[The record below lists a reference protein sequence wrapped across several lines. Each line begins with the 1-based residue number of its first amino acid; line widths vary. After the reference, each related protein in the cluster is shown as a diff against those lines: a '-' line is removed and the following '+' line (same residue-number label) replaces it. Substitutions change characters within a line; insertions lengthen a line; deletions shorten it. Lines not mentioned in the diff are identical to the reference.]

1 MGYSGYDAV
10 VIGAG
15 VGGPAAGAILAQKE
29 GLKILVL
36 EKAARI
42 GGRDI
47 SFDGRGF
54 NAEEYR
60 KLIMEAAH
68 TWHVRSEPSLDE
80 IQKGELLDG
89 FTIEAGIHVLPHSE
103 KGRTNILINYL
114 AKKIDLYPALSAGW
128 WHGGKHYR
136 FERGSEKGGNFPW
149 MDQKAQDETGKINR
163 MMVMISG
170 EEAHRYDHISL
181 QEWMEAHTDNEDT
194 KEFHYVNA
202 TMNCTLNYP
211 WTISAGDCILMN
223 RAVSRAGKR
232 FSLGGCST
240 VGAPGF
246 VQVPRRLCE
255 VIEENGGK
263 VLTNARVKEVLVEN
277 KKVKGVLAEVEG
289 KEEKISCPI
298 VINSGIVQEMFRY
311 IPEKHFPADFVKKVK
326 GFWRAGAGLVYFGL
340 KKEVVQEHLTF
351 VPAIL
356 GKKDG
361 FEGDIRMG
369 CWASSSM
376 DPTRAPKE
384 KQLLDVYVSLLDTE
398 TRNRTLVDKAYFG
411 MKSYFG
417 QHYPGFKEAFEWA
430 IYTVTDTLVGAAQ
443 APGQVGDQKPRAKS
457 PHIEGLFF
465 ASDTSECSMA
475 CNDAAVHAGIIAASR
490 ISGKDYVSEILPD
503 YHQD

>member
-114 AKKIDLYPALSAGW
+114 GKKIDLYPALSAGW

-181 QEWMEAHTDNEDT
+181 QEWMEARTDNEDT

-211 WTISAGDCILMN
+211 WTI
-223 RAVSRAGKR
+223 
-232 FSLGGCST
+232 
-240 VGAPGF
+240 
-246 VQVPRRLCE
+246 
-255 VIEENGGK
+255 
-263 VLTNARVKEVLVEN
+263 
-277 KKVKGVLAEVEG
+277 
-289 KEEKISCPI
+289 
-298 VINSGIVQEMFRY
+298 
-311 IPEKHFPADFVKKVK
+311 
-326 GFWRAGAGLVYFGL
+326 
-340 KKEVVQEHLTF
+340 
-351 VPAIL
+351 
-356 GKKDG
+356 
-361 FEGDIRMG
+361 
-369 CWASSSM
+369 
-376 DPTRAPKE
+376 
-384 KQLLDVYVSLLDTE
+384 
-398 TRNRTLVDKAYFG
+398 
-411 MKSYFG
+411 
-417 QHYPGFKEAFEWA
+417 
-430 IYTVTDTLVGAAQ
+430 
-443 APGQVGDQKPRAKS
+443 
-457 PHIEGLFF
+457 
-465 ASDTSECSMA
+465 
-475 CNDAAVHAGIIAASR
+475 
-490 ISGKDYVSEILPD
+490 
-503 YHQD
+503 